1 MKARSLGSPL
11 RLQYEKPRRFVVG
24 LMVAIL
30 GLGLHAQARAEVHGG
45 IEIGGK
51 GVKATVLDVADGTD
65 GFEAK
70 VLLSGT
76 KNTALTS
83 GLASAERFEA
93 GALKE
98 TSAAVAKFA
107 EQMRKEYKVPD
118 SRIYVV
124 GSSGLFSALGSKKEA
139 IRANQI
145 ILAVAVREA
154 CGLQIRFIDVRREVE
169 LSLAGI
175 VPAKRAAD
183 SLLLDIGGGN
193 TKGGYREADKECVTV
208 SIPYGSVTFAD
219 LVEKHAEKGKYGE
232 TAAALR
238 ADILAPALRK
248 GIDEQPELLK
258 RKRVYLSGGAIWA
271 MATFIRPS
279 DRRSYVALTADNIT
293 AYRQLLLKTPDAFP
307 MIDLSTIED
316 EKVREAAHK
325 EIERVKKVYQPR
337 QLLAGAEILQALSS
351 EFHFDKEKKLYF
363 ARNAP
368 TGWILAY
375 VAEKAVAPTE
385 NARPN

>member
-1 MKARSLGSPL
+1 MTAPSLDFCRRL
-11 RLQYEKPRRFVVG
+11 RITRLRRIAVS
-24 LMVAIL
+24 LIAALL

-45 IEIGGK
+45 IEIGAK
-51 GVKATVLDVADGTD
+51 GVKATVLDVTDGTE
-65 GFEAK
+65 GYEAK
-70 VLLSGT
+70 ILLSGT
-76 KNTALTS
+76 KNTTLTA

-93 GALKE
+93 GVLKE

-107 EQMRKEYKVPD
+107 GQMRKEHKVPD
-118 SRIYVV
+118 NRIYVV
-124 GSSGLFSALGSKKEA
+124 GSSGLFSALGAKKEA
-139 IRANQI
+139 IQANQV
-145 ILAVAVREA
+145 ILAAAVREA
-154 CGLQIRFIDVRREVE
+154 CGLPIRFINVQREIE

-175 VPAKRAAD
+175 VPAKHAAD

-193 TKGGYREADKECVTV
+193 TKGGYRQAGKECVTV

-219 LVEKHAEKGKYGE
+219 LVEKHAEKGNYEE

-238 ADILAPALRK
+238 AKVLAPALRK
-248 GIDEQPELLK
+248 GIDEKPELLK
-258 RKRVYLSGGAIWA
+258 RKRVYLSGGAVWA
-271 MATFIRPS
+271 MASFIRPS
-279 DRRSYVALTADNIT
+279 DRRSYVALTADDIS

-307 MIDLSTIED
+307 KIDLSAIEE
-316 EKVREAAHK
+316 EKVREAARK

-337 QLLAGAEILQALSS
+337 QLLAGAEILQVLSS

-375 VAEKAVAPTE
+375 VAEKAIAPTSS
-385 NARPN
+385 RK